1 MTFVLVHGGGMTGGC
16 WDPLVPL
23 LDGPVHAIDLPG
35 RGRRPADPAAVTLT
49 DFVDAVVDDLV
60 AADLHDVVLVGHSL
74 AGITLPGVAR
84 RQRARLRRLVFVSC
98 AVPPAGESVNRI
110 LATLS
115 PAAAEIVDR
124 LGADVLGADGTLSD
138 ALARPMFGNDL
149 DDDQWAFVRTCM
161 VPEANQV
168 IDEPTDVRVPEDLP
182 RTYVRLLQ
190 DASLTLATQDQMIAN
205 LGGAEVVDLDAGH
218 MAMISQPAALASL
231 LNAL

>member
-1 MTFVLVHGGGMTGGC
+1 MTGRC
-16 WDPLVPL
+16 WQPLVPFL
-23 LDGPVHAIDLPG
+23 SGPVVAVDLPG
-35 RGRRPADPAAVTLT
+35 RGNRPADLASVTGN
-49 DFVDAVVDDLV
+49 DYVDAVIDELV

-84 RQRARLRRLVFVSC
+84 RERARLRRLVFVSC

-115 PAAAEIVDR
+115 PAAAEIVER

-161 VPEANQV
+161 VPEPNGV
-168 IDEPTDVRVPEDLP
+168 LDGPTDVGLPADLP

-190 DASLTLATQDQMIAN
+190 DASLTVATQDQMIAN
-205 LGGAEVVDLDAGH
+205 LGGAEVIDLDTGH
-218 MAMISQPAALASL
+218 MAMISQPAALAAL
-231 LNAL
+231 LDAH

>member
-1 MTFVLVHGGGMTGGC
+1 MTYVLVHGGGMTGRC
-16 WDPLVPL
+16 WEPLVPL
-23 LDGPVHAIDLPG
+23 LDGPVHAVDLPG
-35 RGRRPADPAAVTLT
+35 RGRRPADPAAVTL
-49 DFVDAVVDDLV
+49 DDYVDAVVDELV

-84 RQRARLRRLVFVSC
+84 REPARLRRVVFVSC

-115 PAAAEIVDR
+115 PAAAEIVER
-124 LGADVLGADGTLSD
+124 LGADVLGPDGTLSD

-161 VPEANQV
+161 VPEPGQV
-168 IDEPTDVRVPEDLP
+168 IDGPTDVGLPADLP

-190 DASLTLATQDQMIAN
+190 DASLTVATQDQMIAN

-218 MAMISQPAALASL
+218 MAMVSQPAALAAIL
-231 LNAL
+231 DAL